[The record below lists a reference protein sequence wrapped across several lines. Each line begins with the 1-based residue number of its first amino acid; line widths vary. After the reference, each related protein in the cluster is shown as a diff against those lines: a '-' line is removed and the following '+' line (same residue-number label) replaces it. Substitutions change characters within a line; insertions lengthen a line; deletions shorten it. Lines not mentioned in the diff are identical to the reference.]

1 MFAPRG
7 DEGQPTVD
15 RCGQGGGGS
24 TTCGCPHW
32 KKKRFTFFLLWLLFR
47 KTLSFIN
54 LIFEDSVLDKI
65 KLDCNTTV
73 LSAYHRSK
81 NYFFCHSMFI
91 LSWCL
96 ETNLLRYLI
105 FITSNVSLI
114 QKLSL
119 SLFSDFSKIA

>member
-7 DEGQPTVD
+7 DEGQPKVD
-15 RCGQGGGGS
+15 RCGQGGRRVNHMWMS
-24 TTCGCPHW
+24 AL

-65 KLDCNTTV
+65 KLDCNTAV